1 MEVMMAS
8 TPAPFEPIAAIIERS
23 LNIKHVY
30 GEPIQRGDT
39 TVIPVAQVM
48 YGFGAGGGEGR
59 RRRRNETSSDDP
71 GGPEGQGSGGG
82 GGLRMT
88 PAGALEVGP
97 GGTRF
102 VPFLQIQPLLGAA
115 AVGLLLGWLIARR
128 K

>member
-1 MEVMMAS
+1 MAS